1 MRDFTAIKKN
11 IFYYKLEMD
20 MDSILYELE
29 YVL

>member
-1 MRDFTAIKKN
+1 MRDFTAIKKI